1 MMQEAKKKTDTK
13 TKTRSPLD
21 NLDDLLNRPQGGDL
35 TAPQGGTADRP
46 GDTADEPRGDQPDLT
61 RATGDETR
69 RAAQGVSQ
77 TDRMRDL
84 LNRMR
89 NIDQDDEID
98 DREAARRAGL
108 DTDGAEPRPQ
118 DTQNLPALVKKDLAT
133 MSDQLQAAGT
143 VTPKWHTIN
152 NLPGYMSRA
161 IRAMGRGNFRMFTR
175 TPLED
180 LMTIANVNGQGP
192 NSDREIQAV
201 AAWLQKNAENLGP
214 VEIDYSQIMP
224 GYEPEVIEFKTD
236 RTRFHLVRDEFGQ
249 YIYAYPEQDAVSY
262 SAQDKLSGPDSG
274 EQERDEFGALIS
286 PKRIGKESTME
297 NIKFN
302 SISQQIKH
310 YTTLLE
316 SLQEEQGLE
325 ESQTWELLE
334 ALLDEST
341 LSRMIGQV
349 PGGQS
354 LVRYLHRTHRL
365 GNDAD
370 YMEIPERVHA
380 SLIKASKDNFAIVIG
395 TTGAAGIKPV
405 EQDWDKSNNPERDN
419 TMRYVL
425 VWASENQGA
434 ESEIQKFRLGRR
446 DATGGASGMEA
457 GAPNLFQ
464 VLRDRIGPTQQV
476 FVTRDAVERAKVAV
490 RQKQKSATD
499 PWEKPPLPGSDRE
512 PVPAKQGGGDPMKK
526 IADKLKPILGRLLNQ
541 AVGNIGQR
549 VQRLSQAGN
558 FAQAQE
564 LTRAGAKIQDML
576 TALDTDNPDYDSWRS
591 PLRSYFELINSSV
604 RKLAAEKPAEEKE
617 EFIAS
622 LAQGQAK
629 ELGDLLNVVRQG
641 LMKIS

>member
-35 TAPQGGTADRP
+35 TAPQGSDPAADRP
-46 GDTADEPRGDQPDLT
+46 EQPQGGQPDMP

-69 RAAQGVSQ
+69 RAASGVSQ

-84 LNRMR
+84 LNRMQ

-133 MSDQLQAAGT
+133 MSNQLQAAGT

-175 TPLED
+175 TALED
-180 LMTIANVNGQGP
+180 IMTLANVNGQGP

-201 AAWLQKNAENLGP
+201 AGWLQKNAENLGP

-249 YIYAYPEQDAVSY
+249 YIYAYPETDAVSY
-262 SAQDKLSGPDSG
+262 SGQDRLTGPDSS
-274 EQERDEFGALIS
+274 EPERDEFGALIT

-297 NIKFN
+297 NVKFN
-302 SISQQIKH
+302 SISEQIKH

-316 SLQEEQGLE
+316 SLQEQSLE
-325 ESQTWELLE
+325 EQQNWELLE

-341 LSRMIGQV
+341 LSRMIGQT

-365 GNDAD
+365 GNDAE
-370 YMEIPERVHA
+370 YIEIPERVHA

-395 TTGAAGIKPV
+395 TSGAAGIKPV
-405 EQDWDKSNNPERDN
+405 EQDWERSNNPERDN

-425 VWASENQGA
+425 VWATESQGA

-464 VLRDRIGPTQQV
+464 VLRDRIGATQQV
-476 FVTRDAVERAKVAV
+476 YVTRAAVERAKVAT
-490 RQKQKSATD
+490 REKQKTAAD

-512 PVPAKQGGGDPMKK
+512 PVPAKKGGGDPMDK
-526 IADKLKPILGRLLNQ
+526 IADKLKPILSRLLNQ

-576 TALDTDNPDYDSWRS
+576 TALDTDNPDYDNYRS
-591 PLRSYFELINSSV
+591 PLRAYMNLIQSSV
-604 RKLAAEKPAEEKE
+604 RKLAAEKPAEERD